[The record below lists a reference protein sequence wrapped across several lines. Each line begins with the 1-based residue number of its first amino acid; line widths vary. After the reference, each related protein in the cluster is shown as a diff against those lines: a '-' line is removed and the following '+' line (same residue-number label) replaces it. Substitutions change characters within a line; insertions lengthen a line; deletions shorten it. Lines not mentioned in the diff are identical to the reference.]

1 MAEVQQVDSGKPFL
15 ALLVLVVVLAVVALG
30 YIFWSPAILWT
41 VGIIGTFFMFVLFL
55 LFGGS

>member
-1 MAEVQQVDSGKPFL
+1 MAEMQQVDSGKPFL
-15 ALLVLVVVLAVVALG
+15 ALLVLVVVLAVIALG

-41 VGIIGTFFMFVLFL
+41 FGIIGTFMMFVVFL

>member
-1 MAEVQQVDSGKPFL
+1 MAEMQQVDSGKPFL
-15 ALLVLVVVLAVVALG
+15 ALLVLVVVLAVIALG

-41 VGIIGTFFMFVLFL
+41 FGILGTFMMFVVFL